1 MQSSTKLI
9 TAPASELITT
19 TNAKLHLKVSGS
31 SEDTY
36 IDSLVEVATKMV
48 EEYTGRALITQT
60 WEQYFDDLPQYQDYV
75 ELHKGPV
82 QSITSFKYFLNDT
95 ESTFNSAKYNLDDAA
110 IFPRVYLDDDE
121 TWPNLDVRRN
131 AVTIRFVAGYG
142 DAATDVPEPLIQ
154 AVRMLIGYLYQN
166 REDRIGRSPFKTAA
180 LPQAVSYLCQP
191 YRLWRF

>member
-1 MQSSTKLI
+1 MQTSTKLI
-9 TAPASELITT
+9 TAAATPIITT
-19 TNAKLHLKVSGS
+19 VNAKLHLKVSGS

-36 IDSLVEVATKMV
+36 IDSLVEVATQMI
-48 EEYTGRALITQT
+48 EQYTGRALITQT
-60 WEQYFDDLPQYQDYV
+60 WEQVYDTLPYKQDYV

-82 QSITSFKYFLNDT
+82 QSITSFKYYLNDT
-95 ESTFNSAKYNLDDAA
+95 QSTFDSAKYNLDDAA

-121 TWPNLDVRRN
+121 TWPSLDVRKN
-131 AVTIRFVAGYG
+131 AVVIRFVAGYG

-154 AVRMLIGYLYQN
+154 AARLLVGFMYQN

-191 YRLWRF
+191 YRLWQF